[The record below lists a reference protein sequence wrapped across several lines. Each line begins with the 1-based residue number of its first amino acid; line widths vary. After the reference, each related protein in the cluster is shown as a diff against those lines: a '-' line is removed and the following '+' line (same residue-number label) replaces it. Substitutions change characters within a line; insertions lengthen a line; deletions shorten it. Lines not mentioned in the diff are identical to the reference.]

1 MSNHPTTTIIVLN
14 WNGRSY
20 LKASLDALSTQTH
33 KADHIVL
40 VDNGSTDDSL
50 ELVQEH
56 FPTVEILRNEINLG
70 YAGGN
75 NKALSC
81 LESEIGILVNPD
93 IVVRPDWLANLL
105 SVFAENTAVGI
116 AGCKLLF
123 PGEQQLQ
130 HAGGLITHPRAMPY
144 HKGMYSRDKG
154 QFNAPAD
161 VDFVTGAAFA
171 IRREMIE
178 TIGLLDEGFF
188 MYFEDADLC
197 ARARRSGFRVVYVP
211 DAIATHDESAIA
223 VRGSPSYLRRFH
235 HGRWRYLLKHFSAE
249 ELIEETLP
257 AEAAYLEEV
266 KDDER
271 LALGWAYRTTLDTFP
286 EIMKT
291 CLTHGGEEFST
302 VDQAAIKAGL
312 LDLRQEALLW
322 TKNPEDWQHLEK
334 VGRIE
339 PQPFSASTPLLGPL
353 FARLRDIWASISTK
367 YYVGSLN
374 DQQNAFN
381 QAFVEEL
388 QVIGEKLR
396 ALEIDW
402 MQREADQRELS
413 WEIKTL
419 QEKLNQTYELIAH
432 IDEQLNKS
440 FKEEGGT
447 KLQDSD

>member
-20 LKASLDALSTQTH
+20 LKACLDALLDQTH

-56 FPTVEILRNEINLG
+56 FPSVEILRNEINLG

-75 NKALSC
+75 NKALRR

-105 SVFAENTAVGI
+105 SVFAEDTAVGI

-130 HAGGLITHPRAMPY
+130 HAGGLITHPRAMP
-144 HKGMYSRDKG
+144 HHRGMYSSDEW
-154 QFNAPAD
+154 QFNDPTD
-161 VDFVTGAAFA
+161 VDFVTGAALA
-171 IRREMIE
+171 VRKELLE
-178 TIGLLDEGFF
+178 KTGLLDEGFF
-188 MYFEDADLC
+188 MYFEDADWC
-197 ARARRSGFRVVYVP
+197 TRARRSGFRVVYVP
-211 DAIATHDESAIA
+211 GATAVHDESAIA

-257 AEAAYLEEV
+257 TEQAWLAKIEGP
-266 KDDER
+266 ER
-271 LALGWAYRTTLDTFP
+271 PALGWAYRTALDTFP

-291 CLTHGGEEFST
+291 RLTHGAEEIT
-302 VDQAAIKAGL
+302 TTDQAAIKAGL
-312 LDLRQEALLW
+312 LDLRRQAMLW
-322 TKNPEDWQHLEK
+322 TKNPGDWQHLEE

-339 PQPFSASTPLLGPL
+339 PQPFSGSTPLLGPL
-353 FARLRDIWASISTK
+353 FARLRDIWASVSTK

-388 QVIGEKLR
+388 QVIEEKLR

-413 WEIKTL
+413 WEIRAVQQELNKT
-419 QEKLNQTYELIAH
+419 YGLIA
-432 IDEQLNKS
+432 QLESRFAKS
-440 FKEEGGT
+440 AQSNDP
-447 KLQDSD
+447 LDL